1 MVSTGRNYI
10 KCNADRHGDTNYEK
24 SRLSAMENTM
34 RSCHKYPHESQSDWE
49 TVQSE

>member
-24 SRLSAMENTM
+24 QVKCHGEYNEELS
-34 RSCHKYPHESQSDWE
+34 
-49 TVQSE
+49 